1 MPLLALPFPAI
12 DPILIEIGPFAIR
25 WYALAY
31 IAGLLFGWWYVRRLV
46 TTERLWDG
54 LPRPAPVEADDLL
67 VYMVFGII
75 LGGRIGYVLFY
86 NFASYADAPWE
97 ILAVWHGG
105 MSIHGG
111 LLGAA
116 LAQWIFARRR
126 GHSVWTVFDLTAA
139 AVPVGLFLGRCAN
152 FINGEL
158 FGRVTD
164 VPWAVVFPTGGD
176 LPRHPS
182 QLYEA
187 VLEGLVLGIVL
198 TVLVWRFRALRRP
211 GLTVGVFGVGYALSR
226 ILVEF
231 VREPDPQVGFL
242 FAGTVTMGMAL
253 SAAMALAGLAMIAA
267 ALTGRTRR

>member
-1 MPLLALPFPAI
+1 VLPFPAI

-31 IAGLLFGWWYVRRLV
+31 ITGLLFGWWYIRKLV
-46 TTERLWDG
+46 STDRLWREG
-54 LPRPAPVEADDLL
+54 QTRPSLLDVDDLL
-67 VYMVFGII
+67 VWMVFGVI

-86 NFASYADAPWE
+86 NFGSYLENPLE

-105 MSIHGG
+105 MSVHGG
-111 LLGAA
+111 FVGAA
-116 LAQWIFARRR
+116 VAQILFARRR
-126 GHSVWTVFDLTAA
+126 GLSFWTVFDLTAA

-158 FGRVTD
+158 FGRETD
-164 VPWAVVFPTGGD
+164 VPWAFVFPMGGD
-176 LPRHPS
+176 VPRHPS

-187 VLEGLVLGIVL
+187 VLEGLVLGVVL
-198 TVLVWRFRALRRP
+198 TVLVWGARSLRRP

-226 ILVEF
+226 IVVEF
-231 VREPDPQVGFL
+231 FREPDAQVGYL

-253 SAAMALAGLAMIAA
+253 SALMALVGAAMVAA
-267 ALTGRTRR
+267 ALSGRTAR

>member
-12 DPILIEIGPFAIR
+12 DPVLVEIGPFAIR

-31 IAGLLFGWWYVRRLV
+31 IGGLLFGWWYIRRLV
-46 TTERLWDG
+46 TADRLWGG
-54 LPRPAPVEADDLL
+54 LARPAPEEIDDLL
-67 VYMVFGII
+67 VWMTFGVI

-86 NFASYADAPWE
+86 NADSYLQNPLE
-97 ILAVWHGG
+97 IFAVWRGG
-105 MSIHGG
+105 MSVHGG
-111 LLGAA
+111 FIGCAI
-116 LAQWIFARRR
+116 AQHLFARRR
-126 GHSVWTVFDLTAA
+126 GHRTLTVFDLTAA
-139 AVPVGLFLGRCAN
+139 AVPVGLLLGRIAN

-164 VPWAVVFPTGGD
+164 APWGFVFPAGGP

-187 VLEGLVLGIVL
+187 VLEGLLLMALL
-198 TVLVWRFRALRRP
+198 TLLIWRRGALRRP
-211 GLTVGVFGVGYALSR
+211 GLVVGIFGIGYAASR

-242 FAGTVTMGMAL
+242 AFGFVTMGMAL
-253 SAAMALAGLAMIAA
+253 SAVMALIGAGLVLA
-267 ALTGRTRR
+267 ALARPAR